1 MKKSNLEN
9 SMIVRFKGEK
19 DGHLV
24 CGERLEGLDGY
35 MTLDIYDDDLNYI
48 GNYGGYDDNWNVEEV
63 YKMKLCGAGLKRLLS
78 NVREN
83 DSLQLIWKR
92 KKVIDWNRV
101 SRGTKVQVRNSEKE
115 EWVNR
120 YFRYFS
126 TIVIGKDGESQDIYW
141 TATHLKDE
149 FTGEGEQGCGGY
161 KYCRIHPD
169 VEIKEEWYK

>member
-92 KKVIDWNRV
+92 KR
-101 SRGTKVQVRNSEKE
+101 
-115 EWVNR
+115 
-120 YFRYFS
+120 
-126 TIVIGKDGESQDIYW
+126 
-141 TATHLKDE
+141 
-149 FTGEGEQGCGGY
+149 
-161 KYCRIHPD
+161 
-169 VEIKEEWYK
+169 